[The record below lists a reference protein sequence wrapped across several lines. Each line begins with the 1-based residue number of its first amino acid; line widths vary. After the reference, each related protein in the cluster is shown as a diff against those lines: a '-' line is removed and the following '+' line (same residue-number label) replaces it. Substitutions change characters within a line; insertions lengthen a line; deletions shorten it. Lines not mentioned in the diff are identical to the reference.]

1 MTDRD
6 LPEAWVSMPSSQE
19 LSAKMRDAGIELP
32 YDTSFF
38 PAMSRL
44 IRTHWRIGLV
54 YGPLFHEVMMAP
66 GYLTRAERELV
77 ATVASAAQDCHY

>member
-1 MTDRD
+1 MADSAV
-6 LPEAWVSMPSSQE
+6 PEAWVSMPTAEE
-19 LSAKMRDAGIELP
+19 LAVKMRAAGIDLP
-32 YDTSFF
+32 YDTTSI

-44 IRTHWRIGLV
+44 VRTHWRIGQA

-66 GYLTRAERELV
+66 GRLSRAERELV